1 MVKTTILVE
10 KKTRK
15 KLRDIGL
22 KGETYDEI
30 IAKLLKSIDSLETG
44 LRRLDSSESIIGGQ

>member
-30 IAKLLKSIDSLETG
+30 IAKVLRLIDSLDPS
-44 LRRLDSSESIIGGQ
+44 LLKPVSSESLIGSQ

>member
-1 MVKTTILVE
+1 MVKTTILVG

-15 KLRDIGL
+15 KLRDLGL

-30 IAKLLKSIDSLETG
+30 IAKLLSKDSPDPSL
-44 LRRLDSSESIIGGQ
+44 LKPVSSESIIGGQ

>member
-30 IAKLLKSIDSLETG
+30 IEKLLKSKDSPDLS
-44 LRRLDSSESIIGGQ
+44 LLKPASSESIIGGQ

>member
-15 KLRDIGL
+15 KLRDMGL

-30 IAKLLKSIDSLETG
+30 IEKLMKSKDSLDSSLLKLVP
-44 LRRLDSSESIIGGQ
+44 SESIIGGQ

>member
-1 MVKTTILVE
+1 MVKTTIVIE

-15 KLRDIGL
+15 QLRDRGL

-30 IAKLLKSIDSLETG
+30 ISKLLKSKDSLD
-44 LRRLDSSESIIGGQ
+44 LSLLKPISSESIIGGQ

>member
-15 KLRDIGL
+15 KLQDRGL

-30 IAKLLKSIDSLETG
+30 IEKLLKIIDSLDPS
-44 LRRLDSSESIIGGQ
+44 LFKPVPSESIIGGQ

>member
-1 MVKTTILVE
+1 MEKTTILIE

-30 IAKLLKSIDSLETG
+30 IAKLLKSKNSLD
-44 LRRLDSSESIIGGQ
+44 LSLLKPDSSESLRGEY

>member
-22 KGETYDEI
+22 KGETYNEI
-30 IAKLLKSIDSLETG
+30 IAKLLRTKDSLDPS
-44 LRRLDSSESIIGGQ
+44 LLKPVSSESIIRGQ